1 MIKILK
7 YLLQSLIVYVSF
19 ILGRIL
25 GLKISQ
31 QFFSK
36 LFQFMGPKF
45 KSKKI
50 IDENLNKYN
59 SKMSTI
65 SKKEII
71 LEMWSNYGKT
81 FIEYIFL
88 DKFRKNSKHIKII
101 NKNILEEILKK
112 NKPVI
117 FISGHFANFELMSN

>member
-1 MIKILK
+1 M
-7 YLLQSLIVYVSF
+7 
-19 ILGRIL
+19 GRIL

-36 LFQFMGPKF
+36 LFQFIGPIF

-59 SKMSTI
+59 SKMSAI

-112 NKPVI
+112 INLLFLFQAILQILNLCQWK
-117 FISGHFANFELMSN
+117 

>member
-36 LFQFMGPKF
+36 LFQFIGPKF

-50 IDENLNKYN
+50 DFPFVFD
-59 SKMSTI
+59 
-65 SKKEII
+65 I
-71 LEMWSNYGKT
+71 LALPNQIRES
-81 FIEYIFL
+81 
-88 DKFRKNSKHIKII
+88 
-101 NKNILEEILKK
+101 
-112 NKPVI
+112 
-117 FISGHFANFELMSN
+117 

>member
-36 LFQFMGPKF
+36 LFQFIGP
-45 KSKKI
+45 
-50 IDENLNKYN
+50 NLNQ
-59 SKMSTI
+59 
-65 SKKEII
+65 KK
-71 LEMWSNYGKT
+71 LLM
-81 FIEYIFL
+81 
-88 DKFRKNSKHIKII
+88 KI
-101 NKNILEEILKK
+101 
-112 NKPVI
+112 
-117 FISGHFANFELMSN
+117 

>member
-36 LFQFMGPKF
+36 LFQFIGPKF

-59 SKMSTI
+59 SKNVCNI
-65 SKKEII
+65 EKR
-71 LEMWSNYGKT
+71 NY
-81 FIEYIFL
+81 
-88 DKFRKNSKHIKII
+88 FRN
-101 NKNILEEILKK
+101 
-112 NKPVI
+112 VV
-117 FISGHFANFELMSN
+117 